1 MSHTKGKCE
10 VVHTNWRTSL
20 LVFGGRIMAE
30 CNVDPDFD
38 EDNASDVEAEDAE
51 MEKTANA
58 ERIAA
63 LWNAAEDIGST
74 TKEIEDGVI
83 QFAFELGE
91 RRAEVINAAK
101 ERIEK
106 LEAEKAAIIQVLGEA
121 VYGYQAWRG
130 DIEVIDPIM
139 TRGQRFLEGLEKN
152 GSSPAFVHVE
162 KFEAIVQV
170 LKEIVLLY
178 SCGAIGVLPNGI
190 TAPDGS
196 DEGIVKGTPIVEK
209 LMADAEAAIGREEE

>member
-1 MSHTKGKCE
+1 MKTEEQFDALS
-10 VVHTNWRTSL
+10 RTFS
-20 LVFGGRIMAE
+20 
-30 CNVDPDFD
+30 
-38 EDNASDVEAEDAE
+38 EAA
-51 MEKTANA
+51 
-58 ERIAA
+58 RGYI
-63 LWNAAEDIGST
+63 
-74 TKEIEDGVI
+74 
-83 QFAFELGE
+83 
-91 RRAEVINAAK
+91 

-106 LEAEKAAIIQVLGEA
+106 LKAEKAAIIQVLGEA

-190 TAPDGS
+190 TDPDGS
-196 DEGIVKGTPIVEK
+196 DEGIVKRTPIVEK

>member
-1 MSHTKGKCE
+1 MKATLWNDSWPDDPQPGLLHLELPALSKKSSFSIQCGSG
-10 VVHTNWRTSL
+10 TS
-20 LVFGGRIMAE
+20 E
-30 CNVDPDFD
+30 EQD
-38 EDNASDVEAEDAE
+38 EIAR
-51 MEKTANA
+51 
-58 ERIAA
+58 RIAA

-91 RRAEVINAAK
+91 RHAEVINAAK

-209 LMADAEAAIGREEE
+209 LMADAEAAIGIDEE

>member
-63 LWNAAEDIGST
+63 LWNAAEELGLT
-74 TKEIEDGVI
+74 TEAIEKGVI
-83 QFAFELGE
+83 QMAFAHSHEQGWVI
-91 RRAEVINAAK
+91 EVALA
-101 ERIEK
+101 RIKK
-106 LEAEKAAIIQVLGEA
+106 LEAEKAEMGKVLLLVKIMIDSHAKHLTKGS
-121 VYGYQAWRG
+121 GYRRL
-130 DIEVIDPIM
+130 I
-139 TRGQRFLEGLEKN
+139 
-152 GSSPAFVHVE
+152 
-162 KFEAIVQV
+162 EAIKNQG
-170 LKEIVLLY
+170 K
-178 SCGAIGVLPNGI
+178 A
-190 TAPDGS
+190 
-196 DEGIVKGTPIVEK
+196 
-209 LMADAEAAIGREEE
+209 REEE